1 MSQISVTSETLEPT
15 ATQTPPPKKPVSKWR
30 WLKRA
35 VWALMSVLIV
45 LMLALLWLT
54 KTESGLRF
62 TLFRIPAWFGVEITA
77 DQVSGS
83 VWSGFKG
90 ENWVVKTEGADINL
104 RNLNI
109 DWASSE
115 LFSRTIHVR
124 KIDIGEMHI
133 DVMAA
138 EPRPDQE
145 STFPQSLRLPAN
157 VHLDEVNIAKIT
169 MGKNHDVI
177 LNQAKLNYHY
187 QHGQPHRLVID
198 KLDSTFGI
206 ADGHFSLGE
215 SKPFATDAKLN
226 VLGSRDGIT
235 VKGGVGISGDLDN
248 TVIKGKFSGQGVNL
262 DIDGKLHP
270 FAKTLNEQFDHLN
283 IAGEGLNPKTI
294 IPTLPEAEL
303 KLNLAIEPIAG
314 SKELSGRLNV
324 SNGKPLPADGNGIPV
339 KSIVSQFKLDHAGK
353 IVVAPSSITT
363 LQKGIVTA
371 QGTVDVPEQQL
382 NLNVGLASMTLADV
396 IQNPMAGTLNGDIA
410 VTGKFDTPQA
420 DWQLKTE
427 RLQSTGRFNMVKD
440 RDNGQ
445 QSLKISKARIAT
457 PDGGAI
463 GVAGTMNL
471 YKEQEIKLALVSHRF
486 NPAALSKDYPQGNVN
501 LDARVMG
508 TLAGEPVIRSILDL
522 GNSTLSGAKLVGNG
536 DVIFQRQHLS
546 RANLNVL
553 LDGNRIKTDG
563 SIGKAADKLNVDVHA
578 PRLDQFGFG
587 LSGLLTAKGHV
598 AGDPKK
604 LDIQLA
610 GNAQG
615 LKFQDD
621 VHVQQLRFD
630 VSASPDMAAPMKVD
644 IHGNTMKFGGTAVDV
659 VNLAVKGTGR
669 NHNIQA
675 DAGLKMDNKPYKLVL
690 AAGGGLDDKM
700 QWKGAVSTLDISG
713 AFNAKLRN
721 RMQLEAGSERVAMSS
736 ASWGLMG
743 GSLSL
748 QNFVWEA
755 KTGLRT
761 KGSATG
767 LDIRQIDNLVQMPIE
782 QNVII
787 GGDWDLN
794 YGQNMAGFLRLNRQS
809 GDIKLPQRNQM
820 LGLSRLQTDTRF
832 APGSINTKVDI
843 VTQYARANGQIN
855 IGQNYGNAIT
865 NASLSG
871 GLKIIIDDIAKV
883 RNFLPVGME
892 VTGRAQAD
900 VRLGGSVGAPQLSG
914 PFTGSNLSFLDRS
927 SGLYLK
933 NGSLQSHFSG
943 QSWVIEG
950 LTFREGAGSARVH
963 GRVNLIGSDP
973 DVDVKVTLD
982 RFEAL
987 SKPTQQLTLS
997 GEANLLYL
1005 PVKGLTLNGLVKVD
1019 KARFDFPKSSAPSLS
1034 DDVVVLGRPEKE
1046 QATSTPINL
1055 DLTLDLN
1062 NAFRFNGQGLDV
1074 LMGGQLRLLAKPG
1087 EDVQGQGQIKV
1098 IRGRYKAYGQDLII
1112 RRGYI
1117 TFIDELANPTLNI
1130 RAERRAS
1137 PVGAGVEV
1145 TGSLEKPNTVL
1156 VADEA
1161 MSDKDKLSWLILG
1174 RPSSGDSDDAAIAAA
1189 AGAWLAGNI
1198 NDKVGIVDNIGL
1210 ETRRTRNTE
1219 TGEMN
1224 AAEQVINVSKRLTN
1238 KLSVGYEYGLTSAE
1252 STVKLIYYISRSF
1265 QVIGRIGSY
1274 SSGGEVRYTRRF
1286 D

>member
-1 MSQISVTSETLEPT
+1 MSQISVTSEDLEQQP
-15 ATQTPPPKKPVSKWR
+15 QTPPPGKPLSKWR
-30 WLKRA
+30 WIKR
-35 VWALMSVLIV
+35 VLWSLLALVAV
-45 LMLALLWLT
+45 LMLTLLWLT

-77 DQVSGS
+77 DKLSGS
-83 VWSGFKG
+83 VWNGFKG
-90 ENWVVKTEGADINL
+90 ENWVVKTESANINL

-138 EPRPDQE
+138 EPRPKQE
-145 STFPQSLRLPAN
+145 SKFPESLRLPAN
-157 VHLDEVNIAKIT
+157 VHLDEVNIDKVT

-187 QHGQPHRLVID
+187 QNGQPHRLSID
-198 KLDSTFGI
+198 KLDSVFGM
-206 ADGHFSLGE
+206 ADGYVSLGE

-235 VKGGVGISGDLDN
+235 VQGGVGISGDLDN
-248 TVIKGKFSGQGVNL
+248 TLVKGKFSGQGVNL
-262 DIDGKLHP
+262 NIDGKLHP

-314 SKELSGRLNV
+314 SNELAGVLNV
-324 SNGKPLPADGNGIPV
+324 LNSKPLPADGNGIPV
-339 KSIVSQFKLDHAGK
+339 KSIEGQFKLDRDGK
-353 IVVAPSSITT
+353 LVLAPSRIST
-363 LQKGIVTA
+363 LQKGVLTA
-371 QGTVDVPEQQL
+371 AGTVDVPKQQL
-382 NLNVGLASMTLADV
+382 DLDVGLASVTLADV
-396 IQNPMAGTLNGDIA
+396 IQNPMAGTLNGNIA
-410 VTGKFDTPQA
+410 VSGQFDTPQA

-440 RDNGQ
+440 RENGQ
-445 QSLKISKARIAT
+445 QSLKVSHARIAT
-457 PDGGAI
+457 PDGGAL

-501 LDARVMG
+501 LDARVLG
-508 TLAGEPVIRSILDL
+508 TLAGGPVIRTVLDL

-536 DVIFQRQHLS
+536 DVVFQEQHLS

-553 LDGNRIKTDG
+553 LDGNRVKTDG
-563 SIGKAADKLNVDVHA
+563 SIGKAGDKLNVDIHA

-610 GNAQG
+610 GTAQG
-615 LKFQDD
+615 LKFQDA
-621 VHVQQLRFD
+621 VNVQQLRFD

-644 IHGNTMKFGGTAVDV
+644 VHGNNMKFGGTAVDV
-659 VNLAVKGTGR
+659 INLGIKGTGR
-669 NHNIQA
+669 NHSIQA
-675 DAGLKMDNKPYKLVL
+675 DGGLSMDNKPYKLNL
-690 AAGGGLDDKM
+690 AAAGGLDDKM

-721 RMQLEAGSERVAMSS
+721 RMQLEAGSERVSMSS
-736 ASWGLMG
+736 AAWGLMG
-743 GSLSL
+743 GSLNL

-767 LDIRQIDNLVQMPIE
+767 LDIRQIDNLVQIPIE

-787 GGDWDLN
+787 GGDWDVS
-794 YGQNMAGFLRLNRQS
+794 YGRNMAGYLRLNRQS
-809 GDIKLPQRNQM
+809 GDITLPQRKQM

-855 IGQNYGNAIT
+855 IGQNYGNAFS
-865 NASLSG
+865 NAPLSG
-871 GLKIIIDDIAKV
+871 GLNVVIDDIARV

-892 VTGRAQAD
+892 VTGRAQANI
-900 VRLGGSVGAPQLSG
+900 RLGGSVGAPQLSG
-914 PFTGSNLSFLDRS
+914 PFTGSNLSYLDRS
-927 SGLYLK
+927 TGLYLK

-943 QSWVIEG
+943 QSWIIEG
-950 LTFREGAGSARVH
+950 LTFREGVGSARLH
-963 GRVNLIGSDP
+963 GRVNLIGTDP
-973 DVDVKVTLD
+973 DVDVKITLD

-987 SKPTQQLTLS
+987 AKPTQQLTLS

-1019 KARFDFPKSSAPSLS
+1019 RARFDFPKSSAPSLS

-1046 QATSTPINL
+1046 QSTSTPINL

-1062 NAFRFNGQGLDV
+1062 NAFRFSGQGLDV
-1074 LMGGQLRLLAKPG
+1074 LMGGQLRLLASPG
-1087 EDVQGQGQIKV
+1087 DDVKGQGQIKV
-1098 IRGRYKAYGQDLII
+1098 VRGRYKAYGQDLII

-1117 TFIDELANPTLNI
+1117 TFIDELSNPTLNI

-1145 TGSLEKPNTVL
+1145 TGSLDKPNTVL

-1210 ETRRTRNTE
+1210 ETRRTRNTQ

-1265 QVIGRIGSY
+1265 QAIGRIGSY

>member
-1 MSQISVTSETLEPT
+1 M
-15 ATQTPPPKKPVSKWR
+15 
-30 WLKRA
+30 
-35 VWALMSVLIV
+35 
-45 LMLALLWLT
+45 
-54 KTESGLRF
+54 
-62 TLFRIPAWFGVEITA
+62 
-77 DQVSGS
+77 
-83 VWSGFKG
+83 
-90 ENWVVKTEGADINL
+90 
-104 RNLNI
+104 
-109 DWASSE
+109 
-115 LFSRTIHVR
+115 
-124 KIDIGEMHI
+124 
-133 DVMAA
+133 
-138 EPRPDQE
+138 
-145 STFPQSLRLPAN
+145 
-157 VHLDEVNIAKIT
+157 
-169 MGKNHDVI
+169 
-177 LNQAKLNYHY
+177 
-187 QHGQPHRLVID
+187 
-198 KLDSTFGI
+198 
-206 ADGHFSLGE
+206 
-215 SKPFATDAKLN
+215 
-226 VLGSRDGIT
+226 
-235 VKGGVGISGDLDN
+235 
-248 TVIKGKFSGQGVNL
+248 
-262 DIDGKLHP
+262 
-270 FAKTLNEQFDHLN
+270 
-283 IAGEGLNPKTI
+283 
-294 IPTLPEAEL
+294 
-303 KLNLAIEPIAG
+303 
-314 SKELSGRLNV
+314 
-324 SNGKPLPADGNGIPV
+324 
-339 KSIVSQFKLDHAGK
+339 
-353 IVVAPSSITT
+353 
-363 LQKGIVTA
+363 
-371 QGTVDVPEQQL
+371 
-382 NLNVGLASMTLADV
+382 
-396 IQNPMAGTLNGDIA
+396 
-410 VTGKFDTPQA
+410 
-420 DWQLKTE
+420 
-427 RLQSTGRFNMVKD
+427 
-440 RDNGQ
+440 
-445 QSLKISKARIAT
+445 
-457 PDGGAI
+457 
-463 GVAGTMNL
+463 
-471 YKEQEIKLALVSHRF
+471 
-486 NPAALSKDYPQGNVN
+486 
-501 LDARVMG
+501 
-508 TLAGEPVIRSILDL
+508 
-522 GNSTLSGAKLVGNG
+522 
-536 DVIFQRQHLS
+536 
-546 RANLNVL
+546 
-553 LDGNRIKTDG
+553 
-563 SIGKAADKLNVDVHA
+563 
-578 PRLDQFGFG
+578 
-587 LSGLLTAKGHV
+587 
-598 AGDPKK
+598 
-604 LDIQLA
+604 
-610 GNAQG
+610 
-615 LKFQDD
+615 KFQDA
-621 VHVQQLRFD
+621 VNVQQLRFD

-644 IHGNTMKFGGTAVDV
+644 IHGNTMKFGDTAVDV

-736 ASWGLMG
+736 AAWGLMG

-865 NASLSG
+865 NAPLSG

-1005 PVKGLTLNGLVKVD
+1005 PVKGLTLTGLVKVD
-1019 KARFDFPKSSAPSLS
+1019 RARFDFPKSSAPSLS

-1087 EDVQGQGQIKV
+1087 DDVQGQGQIKV

-1117 TFIDELANPTLNI
+1117 TFIDELTNPTLNI

-1265 QVIGRIGSY
+1265 QAIGRIGSY

>member
-1 MSQISVTSETLEPT
+1 
-15 ATQTPPPKKPVSKWR
+15 
-30 WLKRA
+30 
-35 VWALMSVLIV
+35 
-45 LMLALLWLT
+45 
-54 KTESGLRF
+54 
-62 TLFRIPAWFGVEITA
+62 
-77 DQVSGS
+77 
-83 VWSGFKG
+83 
-90 ENWVVKTEGADINL
+90 
-104 RNLNI
+104 
-109 DWASSE
+109 
-115 LFSRTIHVR
+115 
-124 KIDIGEMHI
+124 
-133 DVMAA
+133 
-138 EPRPDQE
+138 
-145 STFPQSLRLPAN
+145 
-157 VHLDEVNIAKIT
+157 
-169 MGKNHDVI
+169 
-177 LNQAKLNYHY
+177 
-187 QHGQPHRLVID
+187 
-198 KLDSTFGI
+198 
-206 ADGHFSLGE
+206 
-215 SKPFATDAKLN
+215 
-226 VLGSRDGIT
+226 
-235 VKGGVGISGDLDN
+235 
-248 TVIKGKFSGQGVNL
+248 
-262 DIDGKLHP
+262 
-270 FAKTLNEQFDHLN
+270 
-283 IAGEGLNPKTI
+283 
-294 IPTLPEAEL
+294 
-303 KLNLAIEPIAG
+303 
-314 SKELSGRLNV
+314 
-324 SNGKPLPADGNGIPV
+324 
-339 KSIVSQFKLDHAGK
+339 
-353 IVVAPSSITT
+353 
-363 LQKGIVTA
+363 
-371 QGTVDVPEQQL
+371 
-382 NLNVGLASMTLADV
+382 
-396 IQNPMAGTLNGDIA
+396 
-410 VTGKFDTPQA
+410 
-420 DWQLKTE
+420 
-427 RLQSTGRFNMVKD
+427 
-440 RDNGQ
+440 
-445 QSLKISKARIAT
+445 
-457 PDGGAI
+457 
-463 GVAGTMNL
+463 
-471 YKEQEIKLALVSHRF
+471 
-486 NPAALSKDYPQGNVN
+486 
-501 LDARVMG
+501 
-508 TLAGEPVIRSILDL
+508 
-522 GNSTLSGAKLVGNG
+522 
-536 DVIFQRQHLS
+536 
-546 RANLNVL
+546 
-553 LDGNRIKTDG
+553 
-563 SIGKAADKLNVDVHA
+563 
-578 PRLDQFGFG
+578 
-587 LSGLLTAKGHV
+587 
-598 AGDPKK
+598 
-604 LDIQLA
+604 
-610 GNAQG
+610 
-615 LKFQDD
+615 
-621 VHVQQLRFD
+621 
-630 VSASPDMAAPMKVD
+630 
-644 IHGNTMKFGGTAVDV
+644 
-659 VNLAVKGTGR
+659 
-669 NHNIQA
+669 
-675 DAGLKMDNKPYKLVL
+675 MDNKPYKLVL

-736 ASWGLMG
+736 AAWGLMG

-865 NASLSG
+865 NAPLSG

-1005 PVKGLTLNGLVKVD
+1005 PVKGLTLTGLVKVD
-1019 KARFDFPKSSAPSLS
+1019 RARFDFPKSSAPSLS

-1046 QATSTPINL
+1046 QAKSTPINL

-1087 EDVQGQGQIKV
+1087 DDVQGQGQIKV

-1117 TFIDELANPTLNI
+1117 TFIDELTNPTLNI

-1265 QVIGRIGSY
+1265 QAIGRIGSY

>member
-1 MSQISVTSETLEPT
+1 M
-15 ATQTPPPKKPVSKWR
+15 
-30 WLKRA
+30 
-35 VWALMSVLIV
+35 
-45 LMLALLWLT
+45 
-54 KTESGLRF
+54 
-62 TLFRIPAWFGVEITA
+62 
-77 DQVSGS
+77 
-83 VWSGFKG
+83 
-90 ENWVVKTEGADINL
+90 
-104 RNLNI
+104 
-109 DWASSE
+109 
-115 LFSRTIHVR
+115 
-124 KIDIGEMHI
+124 
-133 DVMAA
+133 
-138 EPRPDQE
+138 
-145 STFPQSLRLPAN
+145 
-157 VHLDEVNIAKIT
+157 
-169 MGKNHDVI
+169 
-177 LNQAKLNYHY
+177 
-187 QHGQPHRLVID
+187 
-198 KLDSTFGI
+198 
-206 ADGHFSLGE
+206 
-215 SKPFATDAKLN
+215 
-226 VLGSRDGIT
+226 
-235 VKGGVGISGDLDN
+235 
-248 TVIKGKFSGQGVNL
+248 
-262 DIDGKLHP
+262 
-270 FAKTLNEQFDHLN
+270 
-283 IAGEGLNPKTI
+283 
-294 IPTLPEAEL
+294 
-303 KLNLAIEPIAG
+303 
-314 SKELSGRLNV
+314 
-324 SNGKPLPADGNGIPV
+324 
-339 KSIVSQFKLDHAGK
+339 
-353 IVVAPSSITT
+353 
-363 LQKGIVTA
+363 
-371 QGTVDVPEQQL
+371 
-382 NLNVGLASMTLADV
+382 
-396 IQNPMAGTLNGDIA
+396 
-410 VTGKFDTPQA
+410 
-420 DWQLKTE
+420 
-427 RLQSTGRFNMVKD
+427 
-440 RDNGQ
+440 
-445 QSLKISKARIAT
+445 
-457 PDGGAI
+457 
-463 GVAGTMNL
+463 
-471 YKEQEIKLALVSHRF
+471 
-486 NPAALSKDYPQGNVN
+486 
-501 LDARVMG
+501 
-508 TLAGEPVIRSILDL
+508 
-522 GNSTLSGAKLVGNG
+522 
-536 DVIFQRQHLS
+536 
-546 RANLNVL
+546 
-553 LDGNRIKTDG
+553 
-563 SIGKAADKLNVDVHA
+563 
-578 PRLDQFGFG
+578 
-587 LSGLLTAKGHV
+587 
-598 AGDPKK
+598 
-604 LDIQLA
+604 
-610 GNAQG
+610 
-615 LKFQDD
+615 
-621 VHVQQLRFD
+621 
-630 VSASPDMAAPMKVD
+630 
-644 IHGNTMKFGGTAVDV
+644 
-659 VNLAVKGTGR
+659 
-669 NHNIQA
+669 
-675 DAGLKMDNKPYKLVL
+675 
-690 AAGGGLDDKM
+690 
-700 QWKGAVSTLDISG
+700 
-713 AFNAKLRN
+713 
-721 RMQLEAGSERVAMSS
+721 
-736 ASWGLMG
+736 
-743 GSLSL
+743 
-748 QNFVWEA
+748 
-755 KTGLRT
+755 
-761 KGSATG
+761 
-767 LDIRQIDNLVQMPIE
+767 
-782 QNVII
+782 
-787 GGDWDLN
+787 
-794 YGQNMAGFLRLNRQS
+794 
-809 GDIKLPQRNQM
+809 
-820 LGLSRLQTDTRF
+820 
-832 APGSINTKVDI
+832 
-843 VTQYARANGQIN
+843 
-855 IGQNYGNAIT
+855 
-865 NASLSG
+865 
-871 GLKIIIDDIAKV
+871 KIIIDDIAKV

-1265 QVIGRIGSY
+1265 QAIGRIGSY